1 MKTKITHLFLCS
13 LFVMVAN
20 AQNND
25 SIMLRKIYDEALTN
39 GQSYKNLEYL
49 CKNIGGRLAG
59 SPEAAK
65 SVEFVKATMDK
76 MGLDSVY
83 LQPCMVPHWVR
94 GAKELGE
101 VVDANTSKRT
111 SVAICALGGSI
122 STPPEGLTAR
132 VVEVRSFDELAKLGR
147 KLIEGRI
154 VFYNRPMDPKHIET
168 FKAYGGAVDQRY
180 AGAMQAAKYGAVG
193 VIVRSMT
200 LVKDDYPHTG
210 SMGYVDSLTKIPA
223 CAISTIG
230 ADYLSL
236 AMQMSSGTKFFM
248 KINSKTL
255 ADEPSFNVVGEI
267 KGSEKPEKIIVV
279 GGHLDSW
286 DNGEGAHDDGAGVVQ
301 SIEVLRILKAL
312 NYKPKYTI
320 RAVAFMNEEN
330 GLRGGKKYAEL
341 AKANNEKH
349 IAAIETDAG
358 GFSPRG
364 MSMDCTPEQKLKVKQ
379 WQKLFLPYGVY
390 DFEKNGG
397 GADIGPLKDQ
407 GVALFELLPDSQRYF
422 DLHHT
427 ANDTFDKV
435 NKRELELGG
444 ATLASFIYLICVN
457 GL

>member
-1 MKTKITHLFLCS
+1 MGDRIGVLMGFNGFMGSDRGFHGVLVGFLGVP
-13 LFVMVAN
+13 LV
-20 AQNND
+20 
-25 SIMLRKIYDEALTN
+25 
-39 GQSYKNLEYL
+39 
-49 CKNIGGRLAG
+49 IGGRLAG

-65 SVEFVKATMDK
+65 SVDFVKATMDK

-94 GAKELGE
+94 GAKEVGE
-101 VVDANTSKRT
+101 IVDVNTSKHT
-111 SVAICALGGSI
+111 SVSICALGGSI
-122 STPPEGLTAR
+122 STVPEGITAK
-132 VVEVRSFDELAKLGR
+132 VVEVHSFDELAKLGR
-147 KLIEGRI
+147 KFIEGRI

-180 AGAMQAAKYGAVG
+180 SGAMQAAKYGAVG

-200 LVKDDYPHTG
+200 LTKDDYPHTG
-210 SMGYVDSLTKIPA
+210 SMGYVDSLIKIPA
-223 CAISTIG
+223 CAISTNG

-248 KINSKTL
+248 KINSTTL

-341 AKANNEKH
+341 AKQNNETH
-349 IAAIETDAG
+349 IAAIESDAG

-364 MSMDCTPEQKLKVKQ
+364 MSMDCTLKQKQKVKQ

-390 DFEKNGG
+390 DFDKNGG
-397 GADIGPLKDQ
+397 GADIGPLKEQ

-422 DLHHT
+422 VS
-427 ANDTFDKV
+427 A
-435 NKRELELGG
+435 
-444 ATLASFIYLICVN
+444 
-457 GL
+457 

>member
-1 MKTKITHLFLCS
+1 MKTKIILLFLCS
-13 LFVMVAN
+13 TLVVGAN
-20 AQNND
+20 AQNSD
-25 SIMLRKIYDEALTN
+25 SLMLRKIYDEALTN

-49 CKNIGGRLAG
+49 CKSIGGRLAG

-65 SVEFVKATMDK
+65 SVDFVKATMDK

-94 GAKELGE
+94 GAKEVGE
-101 VVDANTSKRT
+101 IVDVNTSKHT
-111 SVAICALGGSI
+111 SVSICALGGSI
-122 STPPEGLTAR
+122 STVPEGITAK
-132 VVEVRSFDELAKLGR
+132 VVEVHSFDELAKLGR
-147 KLIEGRI
+147 KFIEGRI

-180 AGAMQAAKYGAVG
+180 SGAMQAAKYGAVG

-200 LVKDDYPHTG
+200 LTKDDYPHTG
-210 SMGYVDSLTKIPA
+210 SMGYVDSLIKIPA
-223 CAISTIG
+223 CAISTNG

-248 KINSKTL
+248 KINSTTL

-341 AKANNEKH
+341 AKQNNETH
-349 IAAIETDAG
+349 IAAIESDAG

-364 MSMDCTPEQKLKVKQ
+364 MSMDCTLKQKQKVKQ

-390 DFEKNGG
+390 DFDKNGG
-397 GADIGPLKDQ
+397 GADIGPLKEQ

-427 ANDTFDKV
+427 ANDTFDKI